1 MAEPNIPETAAKPP
15 SPLRELIDPFINLAK
30 APRALWAVNL
40 AYLLEGLCYFGILTL
55 LGLFFNDYAKLDDVH
70 AGWILS
76 AFTGGI
82 TLAMFFFGELADR
95 WGVRAALLLSL
106 LLMVVGRVLLTSSP
120 FFGGSGMFS
129 PVMLAAVGGL
139 LLVVI
144 GYGMFQPAAYAA
156 VRMFTNEKTAPM
168 GYAMLYG
175 LMNLGGFMS
184 GIMSPPI
191 RGSFGI
197 TGIYWVYAAITAAGL
212 VAVFILLTKGAAQ
225 KAKEGASGVDAKVTA
240 QGIPMEAIKAP
251 FHLLTWLKTHPL
263 ADLKFSFFI
272 FALIPVQTLFAHQWM
287 TMPQYVARAY
297 PGWVSNH
304 METFVNLN
312 ALLIFV
318 LTPIVTALT
327 SKVKVYRM
335 MVLGTLVMA
344 LPTFFLVIGPHIV
357 PLFAYIIFLSIG
369 EAMWSPRF
377 YQLAA
382 EIAPEGKTG
391 QYMGIAQFPWFLT
404 KMLTGLYSGAML
416 RAYCPADAPQNTE
429 MLWLIYG
436 CIALAT
442 PLGLWLARNW
452 MGNRLQK
459 SGH

>member
-1 MAEPNIPETAAKPP
+1 
-15 SPLRELIDPFINLAK
+15 
-30 APRALWAVNL
+30 
-40 AYLLEGLCYFGILTL
+40 
-55 LGLFFNDYAKLDDVH
+55 
-70 AGWILS
+70 
-76 AFTGGI
+76 
-82 TLAMFFFGELADR
+82 
-95 WGVRAALLLSL
+95 
-106 LLMVVGRVLLTSSP
+106 
-120 FFGGSGMFS
+120 
-129 PVMLAAVGGL
+129 
-139 LLVVI
+139 
-144 GYGMFQPAAYAA
+144 
-156 VRMFTNEKTAPM
+156 
-168 GYAMLYG
+168 MLYG

-184 GIMSPPI
+184 GLMSPPI

-212 VAVFILLTKGAAQ
+212 VSVFLLLTRGAAQ
-225 KAKEGASGVDAKVTA
+225 RARELAAGTA
-240 QGIPMEAIKAP
+240 PAAHGISSQETTRKTSSETAIKAP
-251 FHLLTWLKTHPL
+251 FTIGAWLRTHPL

-287 TMPQYVARAY
+287 TLPQYVARAY
-297 PGWVSNH
+297 PGWVSDH

-335 MVLGTLVMA
+335 MILGTLVMA

-416 RAYCPADAPQNTE
+416 RAYCPADGPQNTE

-442 PLGLWLARNW
+442 PFGLWLARNW